1 MKPVKSLCGIF
12 MILFALI
19 VLMSSVP
26 AYATLQSD
34 LNEAT
39 EVAQAAIAAYDEAVA
54 LQEQKQIEIDNL
66 NTQIA
71 GIEEQLPAR
80 QALLGS
86 AAKAFYVSGGDFLG
100 YIEAMVCGD
109 NLAEVIANI
118 EAYERIITWRDREM
132 EALQTDLAN
141 LSQAR
146 DDTVAAK
153 IIQDAAV
160 SDAAQ
165 SKQDA
170 LDAQEQARSALN
182 AANAAAARA
191 YVSSSV
197 STARAATSS
206 SWSDEESA
214 KAYIIGKESG
224 GNYQAVNGRYYGAY
238 QLTNTYLNGD
248 YSPENQDRVA
258 QSYVEG
264 RYGSW
269 TAAATF
275 WDSHGWY

>member
-1 MKPVKSLCGIF
+1 MAALLIISSLV
-12 MILFALI
+12 A
-19 VLMSSVP
+19 VP
-26 AYATLQSD
+26 AYATLQD
-34 LNEAT
+34 ELDEAT
-39 EVAQAAIAAYDEAVA
+39 ETAQAAIEAYDAAVA
-54 LQEQKQIEIDNL
+54 VQEQKQIEIDEL
-66 NTQIA
+66 NAQIA
-71 GIEEQLPAR
+71 GIEEQIPGR
-80 QALLGS
+80 RALLCT
-86 AAKAFYVSGGDFLG
+86 AAKASYVAGGDFIG
-100 YIEAMVCGD
+100 YIEAIVCGD
-109 NLAEVIANI
+109 SLADVIANI
-118 EAYERIITWRDREM
+118 EAYEHIVEWRDREV
-132 EALQTDLAN
+132 EALEADVVN
-141 LSQAR
+141 LGQAR
-146 DDTVAAK
+146 DAAVAAK
-153 IIQDAAV
+153 AEQDVAVEEAA
-160 SDAAQ
+160 AA
-165 SKQDA
+165 KQDA
-170 LDAQEQARSALN
+170 LDAREEARAALN

-191 YVSSSV
+191 YVSSS
-197 STARAATSS
+197 SSSGARAATSS